1 MWSALIKRNGT
12 MPARACDRDSH
23 TGLVRHV
30 VLWMP
35 IIFWTRSQPDY
46 SFFLLRLRLEPV
58 STTTIYCRLKRLVV
72 LILSHAIIYGH
83 VLMWS
88 LRHFFHKIDTSLVSL
103 FVVALLI
110 PALVPTNIFVLN
122 LMIWQ
127 LN

>member
-1 MWSALIKRNGT
+1 MVSVNKAKRHH
-12 MPARACDRDSH
+12 ARPCVRQRQPYGLSPPCCVMDAYHILDPLS
-23 TGLVRHV
+23 TGL
-30 VLWMP
+30 
-35 IIFWTRSQPDY
+35 F
-46 SFFLLRLRLEPV
+46 FFLLRLRLEPV